1 MVLCRQARTY
11 RWIDITRLVKGQ
23 AGMYPKRHIEGWN
36 AGEVPWATRI
46 GREKEQEQEGGDKEE
61 EVLIEL

>member
-1 MVLCRQARTY
+1 
-11 RWIDITRLVKGQ
+11 
-23 AGMYPKRHIEGWN
+23 MYPKRHIEGWN